1 MYYASS
7 VVSHWSISLFDENLI
22 TVTLSPLSVVIPLP
36 YIEIQMKLF
45 VYYTI
50 KWLNEHN
57 Y

>member
-1 MYYASS
+1 MYYSSS
-7 VVSHWSISLFDENLI
+7 VVSHWSMSLFDENLI
-22 TVTLSPLSVVIPLP
+22 TVTLSPLSVVFPLP